1 VPWFGSAGADIGARP
16 PGSEGGG
23 IGLHAEQ
30 RFEYHRPLRAGDVL
44 TWTRRAGASYEKVG
58 RRGGRLRFAEH
69 VTEFRDAAGELVVT
83 LVAVSVFAEKTVGKE
98 T

>member
-1 VPWFGSAGADIGARP
+1 VVRLGGRRDGRRP
-16 PGSEGGG
+16 PGGEGGG

-44 TWTRRAGASYEKVG
+44 RWSRRPGASYEKAG
-58 RRGGRLRFAEH
+58 RRGGRLRFQEH

-83 LVAVSVFAEKTVGKE
+83 SIAVSVLAEKTVGE
-98 T
+98 EA